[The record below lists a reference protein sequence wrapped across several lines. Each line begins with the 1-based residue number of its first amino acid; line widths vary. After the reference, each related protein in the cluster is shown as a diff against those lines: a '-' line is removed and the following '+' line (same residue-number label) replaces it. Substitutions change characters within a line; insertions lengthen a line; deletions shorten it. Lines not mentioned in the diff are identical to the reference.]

1 MRFRLLEAKDHK
13 KYTQE
18 EIQSLIDKIVKDNS
32 LSVWAMN
39 DFVPATEEPSN
50 SPDYPYESEDAGEYR
65 NVDKITI
72 DSFEVDSDEDEDF
85 YYMTLSF
92 TVEGAEGTDSFKLTI
107 NTSDIDNLE
116 KIITDSMDA
125 ISTNYDSGVESPFR
139 YEI

>member
-18 EIQSLIDKIVKDNS
+18 EIQRMIDKIVKDNS

-39 DFVPATEEPSN
+39 DFIPATDEPSN
-50 SPDYPYESEDAGEYR
+50 SPDYPYESEDFGEYR

-72 DSFEVDSDEDEDF
+72 DSFEVDEDEDEDF

-92 TVEGAEGTDSFKLTI
+92 TVEGAEGTDSFELTI

-116 KIITDSMDA
+116 KIITDSIDA
-125 ISTNYDSGVESPFR
+125 ISTSYDSGVESPFR

>member
-18 EIQSLIDKIVKDNS
+18 EIQRMIDKIVNDGY

-39 DFVPATEEPSN
+39 DFRPATDEPSN
-50 SPDYPYESEDAGEYR
+50 SPDYSYESEDFGEYR

-72 DSFEVDSDEDEDF
+72 DSFEVDEDEDEDF

-92 TVEGAEGTDSFKLTI
+92 TVEGAEGTDSFELTI
-107 NTSDIDNLE
+107 NTSDIDNLD
-116 KIITDSMDA
+116 KIITDSIDA
-125 ISTNYDSGVESPFR
+125 ISTSYDSGVESPFR